1 MKTAKSF
8 VSLAVLG
15 LAALLVPVARGQG
28 QRVERPSA
36 RAPKVHHAPKP
47 AKVHQSAPA
56 ATPAPAQK
64 PKPEESE
71 PIVSRRDP
79 FAPLI
84 AVAQVTGGN
93 EHLPP
98 GKAGLV
104 IATVH
109 VDGAVKAPNGMIA
122 VVSNPSDRVYFV
134 RVGDHLYDGAVEKIN
149 LEGVTFRENSKD
161 AFGKP
166 VERLVTKRI
175 YPSAG
180 EQQ

>member
-1 MKTAKSF
+1 MKTAKTF
-8 VSLAVLG
+8 VILAVLG
-15 LAALLVPVARGQG
+15 LTAFLVPAARGQAERV
-28 QRVERPSA
+28 QRPPA
-36 RAPKVHHAPKP
+36 RASKVHHAPK
-47 AKVHQSAPA
+47 AARVHQGAPA
-56 ATPAPAQK
+56 ATPAPAQQR
-64 PKPEESE
+64 KPEEAE

-84 AVAQVTGGN
+84 AVSQVTGGN

-109 VDGAVKAPNGMIA
+109 VDGALRAPNGMIA

-134 RVGDHLYDGAVEKIN
+134 RVGDRLYDGNVEKIN
-149 LEGVTFRENSKD
+149 LDGVTFRENSKD